1 MIIIPKEILDD
12 MIAHA
17 KEQAPLEA
25 CGLLAGI
32 GSGVHKSFRLTNVD
46 AGTDHFSL
54 DPKEQF
60 AVVKNIRPFGWEI
73 VAVYHSHPAT
83 PARMS
88 DEDLRL
94 AFTPDMRYV
103 IISLMD
109 ATAPEVKCYK
119 VCHGQAVQEPIL
131 ATDTCF
137 SILSRED
144 LGERT

>member
-1 MIIIPKEILDD
+1 MIIIPRAILDD

-17 KEQAPLEA
+17 REHAPLEA
-25 CGLLAGI
+25 CGLLAGV

-46 AGTDHFSL
+46 ARPDHFSL

-73 VAVYHSHPAT
+73 IAIYHSHPTT

-88 DEDLRL
+88 DEDLRFT
-94 AFTPDMRYV
+94 FTPEMRYV

-109 ATAPEVKCYK
+109 ATAPEVKCYT
-119 VCHGQAVQEPIL
+119 VYQNQAVQEPIL
-131 ATDTCF
+131 TTDTCF
-137 SILSRED
+137 PFVSGED
-144 LGERT
+144 LGEKT